1 MNAYLTKLLGNLLG
15 LHEAQKI
22 EGFEP
27 SLGAS
32 WAQSSPAWLFFGLVG
47 LAVVAIVFYARYQRQ
62 KRVGTRVFLAVLR
75 GAALALI
82 LLLLAEPILT
92 VTVSSQ
98 KRPSLWL
105 LIDGTDSMA
114 IADEL
119 PAEEQA
125 ALAQAAGI
133 EPGSDNPVPEGELKR
148 IDYVKALVAHDPG
161 DLFQRLSEEARLRA
175 FLFDKPEGARMLDLT
190 PDGREGID
198 GEHLAGQLTTEGEVT
213 ALGDALDH
221 LARRQ
226 ATANLAGLVILSDF
240 NENTGRAARSAAEG
254 LGVPVY
260 TVGVGAT
267 KAVDVSIDRIEA
279 PAHVRQDEETSA
291 TVTLHHQG
299 LEGESVDVELTAE
312 RLGSLAGGAGA
323 VQSLGKKTVTLTA
336 ARDEPVTFNYTPEE
350 AGRFLLRAE
359 VAPVPGEIVEE
370 NNRAGREI
378 TVTDQFVRVLF
389 VEYEPTWEWRFIKEV
404 FHRDR
409 MVGMEGFRTFL
420 RSSDPRVRQAN
431 PMFLS
436 TTSPS
441 RSEFFEYDVIFLG
454 DLPSA
459 ALSPRFCEMT
469 YEFVDEFGGGLVI
482 LAGPRFGPAELL
494 ETPLAP
500 LLPVVPDPALRVYDE
515 RPFRLKLTPD
525 ARRFL
530 FMKLGGGDWDG
541 RENRQAWENLGEL
554 PWFRPV
560 QRLHSRAESLA
571 VHPTQTGV
579 DGRPQP
585 LIAYRRYGNGEVFYF
600 AFNETWRLRK
610 KHGEKHYRQ
619 LWGQLIHRLALSHAL
634 GGQKRFVVDTNQRN
648 YRADD
653 EVTLTVEAYD
663 TEFKPLTEGD
673 LLDGRLS
680 GELILPAGGGTGP
693 EPDASQKLAI
703 AQRKEGLFELR
714 FPVYA
719 PGEYRVRVTDPVTNQ
734 PVETTFQVTSVTVER
749 QRAVRNV
756 ALQEEIANATRGKS
770 YDLTTLGE
778 LADDIKLA
786 PQTEESVEVIPLWN
800 TWVCFIAVVG
810 LLLSEWFVRKWVN
823 LQ

>member
-15 LHEAQKI
+15 LREAQKI

-47 LAVVAIVFYARYQRQ
+47 LAVVAVVFYARYQRQ

-75 GAALALI
+75 GTALALI

-105 LIDGTDSMA
+105 LFDGTDSMA

-119 PAEEQA
+119 PPEQRS
-125 ALAQAAGI
+125 ALAQAVGI
-133 EPGSDNPVPEGELKR
+133 EPGSNNPVPEGELKR
-148 IDYVKALVAHDPG
+148 IDYVKALVAHDPE
-161 DLFQRLSEEARLRA
+161 DLLKRLADQARLRA
-175 FLFDKPEGARMLDLT
+175 FLFDKPEGVRTLDLT
-190 PDGREGID
+190 SDGREGID
-198 GEHLAGQLTTEGEVT
+198 GEHLAGQLTAEGEVT
-213 ALGDALDH
+213 ALGEALDH

-240 NENTGRAARSAAEG
+240 NQNTGRAALSAAEG

-267 KAVDVSIDRIEA
+267 KAVDVSVRLEA
-279 PAHVRQDEETSA
+279 PLHVKQDERTSVQ
-291 TVTLHHQG
+291 VTLRHQG

-312 RLGSLAGGAGA
+312 RLGGLEEGAGA
-323 VQSLGKKTVTLTA
+323 VESLGKQSVTLTA
-336 ARDEPVTFNYTPEE
+336 AREDHVEFPYVPEE
-350 AGRFLLRAE
+350 AGRFLLHAE
-359 VAPVPGEIVEE
+359 VLPVPGEIVEE

-378 TVTDQFVRVLF
+378 TVTDQFVRILF

-404 FHRDR
+404 FHRDKL
-409 MVGMEGFRTFL
+409 VGMEGFRTYL

-454 DLPSA
+454 DLPA
-459 ALSPRFCEMT
+459 TALSSRFYEMAH
-469 YEFVDEFGGGLVI
+469 EFVRDFGGGLVI
-482 LAGPRFGPAELL
+482 LSGPRFGPGELAD
-494 ETPLAP
+494 TPLARA
-500 LLPVVPDPALRVYDE
+500 LPVVPDPALRIYDE
-515 RPFRLKLTPD
+515 RPFRLELTPD
-525 ARRFL
+525 ADRYP
-530 FMKLGGGDWDG
+530 FMQLGAGA
-541 RENRQAWENLGEL
+541 RENRQAWDNLGEL
-554 PWFRPV
+554 PWYQPV
-560 QRLHSRAESLA
+560 ERLHALAEPLA
-571 VHPTQTGV
+571 VHPSQTGA
-579 DGRPQP
+579 DGKPQP
-585 LIAYRRYGNGEVFYF
+585 LIAIRRYGRGEVVYF

-610 KHGEKHYRQ
+610 KYGEKYYRQ

-634 GGQKRFVVDTNQRN
+634 GNQKRFVVSTDRRN
-648 YRADD
+648 YRADE
-653 EVTLTVEAYD
+653 EVILTVEAYD
-663 TEFKPLTEGD
+663 TDFEPLTEDD
-673 LLDGRLS
+673 LPDRRLS
-680 GELILPAGGGTGP
+680 GEMILPPGAGTGP
-693 EPDASQKLAI
+693 EPELSQELAI
-703 AQRKEGLFELR
+703 AQRSPGKFELR
-714 FPVYA
+714 FPVFA
-719 PGEYRVRVTDPVTNQ
+719 GGEHRVRVTDPVTNQ

-756 ALQEEIANATRGKS
+756 ALQEEIARATRGNS
-770 YDLTTLGE
+770 YDLTTLGQ
-778 LADDIKLA
+778 LADDVKLL
-786 PQTEESVEVIPLWN
+786 PQTETSIEVIPLWN
-800 TWVCFIAVVG
+800 TWFCFIAVVG

>member
-1 MNAYLTKLLGNLLG
+1 MNAYLTKLLGNVLG
-15 LHEAQKI
+15 LREAQKI
-22 EGFEP
+22 EDFEP

-105 LIDGTDSMA
+105 LVDGTDSMA

-119 PAEEQA
+119 APEERS

-133 EPGSDNPVPEGELKR
+133 EPGSNNPVPEGELKR

-161 DLFQRLSEEARLRA
+161 DLLKRLADEARLRA
-175 FLFDKPEGARMLDLT
+175 FLFDRPEGVRTLDLT
-190 PDGREGID
+190 SDGREGVN
-198 GEHLAGQLTTEGEVT
+198 GEHLAGQLTAEGEVT
-213 ALGDALDH
+213 ALGEALDH

-240 NENTGRAARSAAEG
+240 NQNTGRAALSAAEG

-267 KAVDVSIDRIEA
+267 KAVDVSVRLEA
-279 PAHVRQDEETSA
+279 PLHVKQDERTSVQ
-291 TVTLHHQG
+291 VTLRHQG
-299 LEGESVDVELTAE
+299 LEGEAVDVELTAE
-312 RLGSLAGGAGA
+312 RLGGLEGGAGA
-323 VQSLGKKTVTLTA
+323 VESLGKQSVTLTA
-336 ARDEPVTFNYTPEE
+336 AREDYVEFPYVPEE

-359 VAPVPGEIVEE
+359 VLPVPGEIVEE

-378 TVTDQFVRVLF
+378 TVTDQFVRILF
-389 VEYEPTWEWRFIKEV
+389 VEYEPTWEWRFVKEV
-404 FHRDR
+404 FHRDKL
-409 MVGMEGFRTFL
+409 VGMEGFRTFL

-454 DLPSA
+454 DLPGT
-459 ALSPRFCEMT
+459 ALSPRFCEMAH
-469 YEFVDEFGGGLVI
+469 EFVRDFGGGLVI
-482 LAGPRFGPAELL
+482 LSGPRFGPGELV
-494 ETPLAP
+494 ETPLARA
-500 LLPVVPDPALRVYDE
+500 LPVVPDPALRIYDE
-515 RPFRLKLTPD
+515 RPFRPELTPD
-525 ARRFL
+525 ADRYT
-530 FMKLGGGDWDG
+530 FMQLGANA
-541 RENRQAWENLGEL
+541 RESRQAWDNLGEL
-554 PWFRPV
+554 PWY
-560 QRLHSRAESLA
+560 QRVELLHALAEPLA
-571 VHPTQTGV
+571 VHPSQTGV
-579 DGRPQP
+579 DGKPQP
-585 LIAYRRYGNGEVFYF
+585 LIAIRRYGRGEVVYF

-610 KHGEKHYRQ
+610 KHGEKYYRQ

-634 GGQKRFVVDTNQRN
+634 GSQKRFVVSTDRRN
-648 YRADD
+648 YRADE
-653 EVTLTVEAYD
+653 EVILTVEAYD
-663 TEFKPLTEGD
+663 TEFEPLTEED

-680 GELILPAGGGTGP
+680 GELVLPAGADVGP
-693 EPDASQKLAI
+693 EADLSQELAI
-703 AQRKEGLFELR
+703 AQRKPGKFELR

-719 PGEYRVRVTDPVTNQ
+719 GGEHRVSVTDPVTNQ

-756 ALQEEIANATRGKS
+756 ALQEEIARATRGNS
-770 YDLTTLGE
+770 YDLTTLGQ
-778 LADDIKLA
+778 LADDVKLL

-800 TWVCFIAVVG
+800 TWFCFIAVVG

>member
-15 LHEAQKI
+15 LREAQKI

-75 GAALALI
+75 AAALGLI

-119 PAEEQA
+119 SADERA

-133 EPGSDNPVPEGELKR
+133 EPESNNPAPQGELKR
-148 IDYVKALVAHDPG
+148 IDYVKALLAHDPG
-161 DLFQRLSEEARLRA
+161 NLLRQLAEEARLRA

-190 PDGREGID
+190 PDGREGVD
-198 GEHLAGQLTTEGEVT
+198 GEHLAEQLTTEGEVT
-213 ALGDALDH
+213 ALGEALDN

-226 ATANLAGLVILSDF
+226 STANLAGLVIFSDF
-240 NENTGRAARSAAEG
+240 NQNTGRAALSAAEG

-267 KAVDVSIDRIEA
+267 KAVDVSVRLEA
-279 PAHVRQDEETSA
+279 PLHVKQDERTSVQ
-291 TVTLHHQG
+291 VTLRHQG
-299 LEGESVDVELTAE
+299 LEGEAVDVELTAE
-312 RLGSLAGGAGA
+312 RLGGLEGGAGA
-323 VQSLGKKTVTLTA
+323 VESLGEQTVTLTA
-336 ARDEPVTFNYTPEE
+336 AREDYVEFPYVPEE

-359 VAPVPGEIVEE
+359 VDPIPGEIVEE

-378 TVTDQFVRVLF
+378 TVTDQFVRILF
-389 VEYEPTWEWRFIKEV
+389 VEYEPSWEWRFVKEV
-404 FHRDR
+404 FHRDKL
-409 MVGMEGFRTFL
+409 VGMEGFRTFL

-454 DLPSA
+454 DLPAA
-459 ALSPRFCEMT
+459 ALSPRFCEMAH
-469 YEFVDEFGGGLVI
+469 EFVRDFGGGLVI
-482 LAGPRFGPAELL
+482 LSGPRFGPGELA
-494 ETPLAP
+494 ETPLARA
-500 LLPVVPDPALRVYDE
+500 LPVVPDPALRIYDE
-515 RPFRLKLTPD
+515 RPFRLELTPD
-525 ARRFL
+525 ADRYP
-530 FMKLGGGDWDG
+530 FMQLGANA
-541 RENRQAWENLGEL
+541 RENRQAWDNLGEL
-554 PWFRPV
+554 PWYQPV
-560 QRLHSRAESLA
+560 ERLHALAEPLA

-579 DGRPQP
+579 DGKAQP
-585 LIAYRRYGNGEVFYF
+585 LIAIRRYGRGEVVYF

-610 KHGEKHYRQ
+610 KHGEKYYRQ

-634 GGQKRFVVDTNQRN
+634 GSQKRFVVSTDRRN
-648 YRADD
+648 YRADE
-653 EVTLTVEAYD
+653 EVILTVEAYD
-663 TEFKPLTEGD
+663 TDFEPLSEED
-673 LLDGRLS
+673 LIDRRLS
-680 GELILPAGGGTGP
+680 GELILPAGAGP
-693 EPDASQKLAI
+693 ESDTSQELAI
-703 AQRKEGLFELR
+703 AQRKPGKFELR
-714 FPVYA
+714 FPVFA
-719 PGEYRVRVTDPVTNQ
+719 GGEHRVRVTDPVTNQ

-756 ALQEEIANATRGKS
+756 SLQEEIAGATRGKS
-770 YDLTTLGE
+770 YDLTTVGQ
-778 LADDIKLA
+778 LADEIKLL
-786 PQTEESVEVIPLWN
+786 PQTETSIEVIPLWN
-800 TWVCFIAVVG
+800 TWFCFIAVVG